1 LAKRKGATEEQ
12 VEAVRDPGRGPFTGR
27 EKLGFHAA
35 DRLHR
40 SACEIDDE
48 FYALL
53 KRTFSN
59 PEIIELVATAAA
71 WEFFTR
77 FVDALRIPTTP
88 LASRN
93 RDKKNKGKSKH
104 PKGKRQK

>member
-1 LAKRKGATEEQ
+1 MAKQKGATAEQ
-12 VEAVRDPGRGPFTGR
+12 VDAVRDPRRGPFTER
-27 EKLGFHAA
+27 ERLGFHAA

-53 KRTFSN
+53 KHAFSD

-88 LASRN
+88 LAARGGNKRN
-93 RDKKNKGKSKH
+93 KRRQAKGK
-104 PKGKRQK
+104 GQK